1 MIVSSVSFSLLDGYA
16 LIENFFLMPA
26 ASVMG
31 QLVEEKDKEKVCL
44 H

>member
-1 MIVSSVSFSLLDGYA
+1 MKSVFFPLLDGYA

-26 ASVMG
+26 APIMG